1 MSPRCHPTAEEAG
14 PIARWGRHAR
24 IPYAS
29 GVAREGGQA
38 AVEAALTLPLA
49 LFMILGALQLF
60 LMLQGRIMA
69 QYAVARATMM
79 GSLNHG
85 SCEVMTQ
92 SAVAA
97 LLPSFHAFAQPG
109 SNVGRRYARA
119 FNARR
124 DNRYLPAQDAGHSEA
139 IVWIVREQPR
149 RGDISGNEEDTF
161 DLPERRGGPLLIE
174 TRMIY
179 FFPLKIP
186 FANWVMSRILLAHFN
201 VQAFRNANPYLMT
214 EDANWSGGTMTVDGE
229 VATELLARSA
239 RRQYVA
245 PIDVTYATRM
255 MSPPRHRYFRQ
266 QNCPPTPE
274 GL

>member
-1 MSPRCHPTAEEAG
+1 M
-14 PIARWGRHAR
+14 
-24 IPYAS
+24 
-29 GVAREGGQA
+29 
-38 AVEAALTLPLA
+38 EAALTLPLA

-97 LLPSFHAFAQPG
+97 LLPSFHAFAEPG

-124 DNRYLPAQDAGHSEA
+124 DNRYLAREDAGHSEA

-149 RGDISGNEEDTF
+149 AANLTANDEDTF

-201 VQAFRNANPYLMT
+201 IQAFRSANPYLLT
-214 EDANWSGGTMTVDGE
+214 QGDANWSGGAMTVDGAI
-229 VATELLARSA
+229 ATELLGRSG
-239 RRQYVA
+239 RRHYVA
-245 PIDVTYATRM
+245 PIDVSYATRM
-255 MSPPRHRYFRQ
+255 MSPPRRRYFAQ